1 MTHNCA
7 STATWQGLWITY
19 WQSCVHRQKD
29 NKTRSSVGSEAE
41 SQKESRPT
49 TSHNTN
55 LLSILSKW
63 KRDTKTHW
71 PLTPHCNDGKCLCNQ
86 LPAQRAEEIRAS
98 FLHTRSD
105 LHESRGP
112 LCGCFFQ
119 IRLERS
125 WQGLLVGER
134 GGWST
139 HHDSGEAH
147 WIFQVGFVVLQ
158 VDRTGLEWRVQS
170 HLGGGSTQQQKHLTK

>member
-1 MTHNCA
+1 M
-7 STATWQGLWITY
+7 W
-19 WQSCVHRQKD
+19 
-29 NKTRSSVGSEAE
+29 
-41 SQKESRPT
+41 
-49 TSHNTN
+49 
-55 LLSILSKW
+55 LLL
-63 KRDTKTHW
+63 
-71 PLTPHCNDGKCLCNQ
+71 
-86 LPAQRAEEIRAS
+86 
-98 FLHTRSD
+98 
-105 LHESRGP
+105 
-112 LCGCFFQ
+112 Q

-170 HLGGGSTQQQKHLTK
+170 HLGGGRHNNRNTSQNNEVQYDITTNCYFKLE